1 MLILVPTPID
11 EDGLIHPEAFNSIH
25 SAITSQPENTLIL
38 VEDMKPARRRW
49 VHWGFDRDY
58 IPHLVA
64 YNEHNRHELKFE
76 LISKLKEGK
85 TLFLMSDGGL
95 PAFCDPGQEL
105 VDLCHQMGIK
115 VTATPFDNSVIL
127 AVALSGFSHQQFR
140 FLGFPPQKSEER
152 VEFFKLIK
160 AIPETCVL
168 MDAPYR
174 LKKIVEEL
182 SQHISEREI
191 FFGLDLGT
199 PKELLLRGQVAKII
213 HKIPSEKREFVIV
226 VAPRL

>member
-11 EDGLIHPEAFNSIH
+11 EDGSIHPKAKERIEN
-25 SAITSQPENTLIL
+25 AISTNPDKTLIL

-49 VHWGFDRDY
+49 VQWGFSRDY

-64 YNEHNRHELKFE
+64 YNEHNRHELKFD
-76 LISKLKEGK
+76 LIQKLKDGYDIY
-85 TLFLMSDGGL
+85 LMSDGGL

-105 VDLCHQMGIK
+105 VDLCHANSISL
-115 VTATPFDNSVIL
+115 TATAFDNSVIL
-127 AVALSGFSHQQFR
+127 AIALSGFSHQQFR

-152 VEFFKLIK
+152 VDFFKTIK
-160 AIPETCVL
+160 NIPETCVL

-182 SQHISEREI
+182 SSFALEREV
-191 FFGLDLGT
+191 FFAFDLGSGN
-199 PKELLLRGQVAKII
+199 ELLLRGQLSKIMS
-213 HKIPSEKREFVIV
+213 KIPLEKREFVIV